1 MNTNL
6 YAENPNAARKVAC
19 KEVFEDIQRYTRFYE
34 ETKGFN
40 NYYEKEKKDILLQ
53 ARDKWQQIVGGINAN
68 AIYFGCNTYPSLLK
82 FAHVLRNLID
92 NVENNKYSVIMV
104 WQEKYPKLIELHQKI
119 ENLDEYDELVFMDY
133 YNELRYVINKEF
145 ILTTSL

>member
-40 NYYEKEKKDILLQ
+40 NYYEKEKK
-53 ARDKWQQIVGGINAN
+53 R
-68 AIYFGCNTYPSLLK
+68 
-82 FAHVLRNLID
+82 H
-92 NVENNKYSVIMV
+92 SVTG
-104 WQEKYPKLIELHQKI
+104 KG
-119 ENLDEYDELVFMDY
+119 
-133 YNELRYVINKEF
+133 
-145 ILTTSL
+145 